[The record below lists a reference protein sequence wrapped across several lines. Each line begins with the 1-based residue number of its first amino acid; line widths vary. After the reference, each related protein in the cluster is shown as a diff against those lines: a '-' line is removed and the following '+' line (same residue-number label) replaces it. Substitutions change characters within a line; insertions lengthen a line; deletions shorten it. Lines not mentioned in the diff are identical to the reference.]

1 MVYRPP
7 ECAFSFASCAPIWV
21 CDRCYSTR
29 IRHGGKTN
37 DSDHAD
43 PINQRIQKMNWKTT
57 VTGIL
62 TLLISAASVARSL
75 IAGEALVDIP
85 THIAAITAGIGL
97 IFAKDANK

>member
-1 MVYRPP
+1 
-7 ECAFSFASCAPIWV
+7 
-21 CDRCYSTR
+21 
-29 IRHGGKTN
+29 
-37 DSDHAD
+37 
-43 PINQRIQKMNWKTT
+43 MNWKTT